1 MQNRKSQLQ
10 QIVDAPVEGHGRGG
24 TVRSEPYRGPLQG
37 QPRNVPHTAGVTT
50 VLSSLR
56 KRVDVRRREFI
67 TFLAGAA
74 VARPLSSR
82 AEQSSRARRIGVLV
96 NEPWPAV
103 EGLHV
108 GLDELGYQEGK
119 DFNIE
124 YRFAEGA
131 TERFA
136 GLAAELVSLPVDVI
150 VAWGTP
156 AALAARKATSSIP
169 IVMSAGDPVGAGLI
183 SSLARPGG
191 NVTGLSSQT
200 AGGEEKRLALLKELR
215 PSLSRVAVL
224 SNPTNPYSV
233 IAVEHAQQGAAALGL
248 SLDVVELSA
257 VSELDVAFRAMR
269 EKSADAALVIAD
281 PFLAHERALVATL
294 LVEHRLPSIS
304 AYHKCAVA
312 GGLMAYMTSYYDI
325 FRREAI
331 FIDKIFEGAKP
342 GDLPIEQA
350 TKLELVINLKTAKAL
365 ALEVPTSLLVRAN
378 RLIE

>member
-1 MQNRKSQLQ
+1 M
-10 QIVDAPVEGHGRGG
+10 
-24 TVRSEPYRGPLQG
+24 
-37 QPRNVPHTAGVTT
+37 
-50 VLSSLR
+50 LSSLR

-82 AEQSSRARRIGVLV
+82 AKQSAPLRRIGVLV
-96 NEPWPAV
+96 NEPWPEV

-200 AGGEEKRLALLKELR
+200 AGGEEKRLVLLKELR
-215 PSLSRVAVL
+215 PSLSRVRGALQPDKPVL
-224 SNPTNPYSV
+224 RN
-233 IAVEHAQQGAAALGL
+233 
-248 SLDVVELSA
+248 
-257 VSELDVAFRAMR
+257 
-269 EKSADAALVIAD
+269 
-281 PFLAHERALVATL
+281 
-294 LVEHRLPSIS
+294 
-304 AYHKCAVA
+304 
-312 GGLMAYMTSYYDI
+312 
-325 FRREAI
+325 RR
-331 FIDKIFEGAKP
+331 
-342 GDLPIEQA
+342 
-350 TKLELVINLKTAKAL
+350 
-365 ALEVPTSLLVRAN
+365 
-378 RLIE
+378 

>member
-1 MQNRKSQLQ
+1 
-10 QIVDAPVEGHGRGG
+10 
-24 TVRSEPYRGPLQG
+24 
-37 QPRNVPHTAGVTT
+37 
-50 VLSSLR
+50 
-56 KRVDVRRREFI
+56 VRRREFI

-74 VARPLSSR
+74 VARPLSLR

-119 DFNIE
+119 DFHIE

-169 IVMSAGDPVGAGLI
+169 IVMSAGDDPVSAGLI

-200 AGGEEKRLALLKELR
+200 RCSAGDRR
-215 PSLSRVAVL
+215 
-224 SNPTNPYSV
+224 SV
-233 IAVEHAQQGAAALGL
+233 SGA
-248 SLDVVELSA
+248 
-257 VSELDVAFRAMR
+257 
-269 EKSADAALVIAD
+269 
-281 PFLAHERALVATL
+281 
-294 LVEHRLPSIS
+294 
-304 AYHKCAVA
+304 
-312 GGLMAYMTSYYDI
+312 
-325 FRREAI
+325 
-331 FIDKIFEGAKP
+331 
-342 GDLPIEQA
+342 
-350 TKLELVINLKTAKAL
+350 
-365 ALEVPTSLLVRAN
+365 
-378 RLIE
+378 